1 MQKILSPRIWDC
13 VTALAVQVS
22 LKDHS
27 AFICRLRRPVELLD
41 LEDDGS
47 VILWNTGSCSLN
59 STAWGLRVIR
69 CQQCSRAEDCE

>member
-13 VTALAVQVS
+13 VTGLAVQVS

-27 AFICRLRRPVELLD
+27 AFICRLRGPVELLD

-47 VILWNTGSCSLN
+47 VILWNTENCSLN
-59 STAWGLRVIR
+59 STAWGLRVIM